1 MILIKK
7 GLSVLLLLL
16 FLPAIALTSNGDIA
30 KTKALNAEGHLKENV
45 EQILSLIRDP
55 ALTADPKEHEEILYA
70 KALEVF
76 DFKTFSMLA
85 LGKKYRKFSAA
96 QRDEFV
102 HYFSKLISKSYF
114 PKLAGKDV
122 HNIKIKYLKTIPLK
136 PKRNIYRTDI
146 STELIQG
153 DLHVLVDYRMIQK
166 RDSDWKIYDIKIEGV
181 SMVANYREQYRQQVS
196 KTPEDIILHLRE
208 KVEQ

>member
-7 GLSVLLLLL
+7 GLFVLLLLL
-16 FLPAIALTSNGDIA
+16 FLPGIALTSNRDIA
-30 KTKALNAEGHLKENV
+30 KSKALNAEGHLKENV

-55 ALTADPKEHEEILYA
+55 ALTADPKEHEEVLYA
-70 KALEVF
+70 KALDVF
-76 DFKTFSMLA
+76 DFRTFSMLA
-85 LGKKYRKFSAA
+85 LGKKYRMFSAG
-96 QRDEFV
+96 QKDEFV

-122 HNIKIKYLKTIPLK
+122 YNIQILYLKTIPLK

-166 RDSDWKIYDIKIEGV
+166 KDSDWKIYDIKIEGV

-196 KTPEDIILHLRE
+196 QTPEDIILHLRE